1 MDNGMSLSDIAAVT
15 RDNDGWGNGGAWWI
29 IILFLFAFMGNGW
42 GMNSQHRSIR
52 AQLSSM
58 APKRAVAY
66 ILSFELPQDEAYC
79 LIECDV
85 RGKSRVEVA
94 ETLHVSPEYVK
105 TRRRR
110 AYSKIADGIKNA

>member
-1 MDNGMSLSDIAAVT
+1 
-15 RDNDGWGNGGAWWI
+15 
-29 IILFLFAFMGNGW
+29 
-42 GMNSQHRSIR
+42 MNSQHKRIR
-52 AQLSSM
+52 AELSAM
-58 APKRAVAY
+58 APRRAVEY
-66 ILSFELPQDEAYC
+66 ILSFELPADEAYC

-94 ETLHVSPEYVK
+94 ETMHVSPEYVK

>member
-1 MDNGMSLSDIAAVT
+1 
-15 RDNDGWGNGGAWWI
+15 
-29 IILFLFAFMGNGW
+29 
-42 GMNSQHRSIR
+42 
-52 AQLSSM
+52 M

-110 AYSKIADGIKNA
+110 AYSKIADGIKRDPTKTFFRLFAGPLFRYH